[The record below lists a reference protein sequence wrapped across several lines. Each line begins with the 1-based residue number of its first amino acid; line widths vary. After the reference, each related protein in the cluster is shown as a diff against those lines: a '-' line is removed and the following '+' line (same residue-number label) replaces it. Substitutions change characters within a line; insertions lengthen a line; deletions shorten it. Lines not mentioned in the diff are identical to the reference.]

1 MAKTAAAIRAAKAKA
16 REMKEAAQEAMLRRN
31 KIRAARIELERLKAI
46 EQNKAA
52 AAQRKAEETAMLLQ
66 QARKE

>member
-16 REMKEAAQEAMLRRN
+16 REANEAAQEAELRRN
-31 KIRAARIELERLKAI
+31 RIRAARIELTRLKEI

-52 AAQRKAEETAMLLQ
+52 AAQKKAEETAQLLQ
-66 QARKE
+66 QAR

>member
-16 REMKEAAQEAMLRRN
+16 REANEAAQAAELRRN
-31 KIRAARIELERLKAI
+31 RIRSARIELTRLKEI

-52 AAQRKAEETAMLLQ
+52 AAQKKAEETAQLLQ
-66 QARKE
+66 QAR